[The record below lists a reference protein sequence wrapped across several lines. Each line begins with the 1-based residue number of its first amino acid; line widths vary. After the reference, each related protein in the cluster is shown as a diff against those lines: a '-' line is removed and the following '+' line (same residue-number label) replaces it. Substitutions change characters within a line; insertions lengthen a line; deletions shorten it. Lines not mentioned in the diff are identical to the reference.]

1 MDDTRLNG
9 RRPLLLIP
17 ALLVVLVVLGLPVAM
32 LLRMSLVPTE
42 GPIYSGGWSGRHYEA
57 FFGDPFFS
65 GVLLETVAYGLVVA
79 VGTAIV
85 GFPLAYSLA
94 RGSERTR
101 RLRFIILI
109 LPLSLSLVVNVF
121 GWMVILGR
129 AGLVNSVLVWAG
141 IIDRPVQLLFDRPAV
156 LVVLAHSFLPFQVLS
171 IMSVIV
177 QIDPVLEQAAASLRA
192 SRLAT
197 FRRVILPLAWPG
209 ILAGS
214 TIVFMLTIS
223 AFVTPRF
230 IGGTRVPMLGSLI
243 LEQVLSVLNW
253 PFAAA
258 MSMLLLTIAL
268 VVAALAGRIGR
279 RASRR

>member
-1 MDDTRLNG
+1 MDDTRLDG
-9 RRPLLLIP
+9 RRPFLLLP
-17 ALLVVLVVLGLPVAM
+17 ALAVVLVVLGLPVAM

-42 GPIYSGGWSGRHYEA
+42 GPIYSGGWSARHYEM

-65 GVLLETVAYGLVVA
+65 GVLLETVAYGLAVA
-79 VGTAIV
+79 IGTAIV

-101 RLRFIILI
+101 RLRFVILI

-129 AGLVNSVLVWAG
+129 AGFVNSILLWLG
-141 IIDRPVQLLFDRPAV
+141 LIDRPIQLLFDRPAV

-171 IMSVIV
+171 IMSVVV

-192 SRLAT
+192 SRFTT

-268 VVAALAGRIGR
+268 VVAALAGRLGR
-279 RASRR
+279 RGARR